1 MSSSGN
7 SRTNVD
13 GRIFNNGPSRRQ
25 SLGGANNLPKIS
37 CNRIYPKRP
46 TSSQLRS
53 SLSSGTSTVL
63 KHAKGTSR
71 SFDGGSR
78 SLDRGKF
85 LGANGA
91 VSRHSTSKS
100 SMATIESVTEEKCN
114 NWKEGSEEKSTAI
127 TIVGSEEDTVPGL
140 LYDII
145 QKEVIN
151 LRRVCQEKDQ
161 SLMDKDDAIEV
172 IYLNFHHPFVFSEG

>member
-1 MSSSGN
+1 MRLKVLEDGLRMSSSGN
-7 SRTNVD
+7 SRTNID
-13 GRIFNNGPSRRQ
+13 GRILSNGPTRRQ

-37 CNRIYPKRP
+37 SNGIFPKRP
-46 TSSQLRS
+46 TSSHLRS
-53 SLSSGTSTVL
+53 SLSSGSSTVL

-91 VSRHSTSKS
+91 VSRHSINKS
-100 SMATIESVTEEKCN
+100 SKAIIESVTEGKCN
-114 NWKEGSEEKSTAI
+114 NWKEGSEEKSATI
-127 TIVGSEEDTVPGL
+127 PIVGSEEDTVPGL

-145 QKEVIN
+145 QKEVIS
-151 LRRVCQEKDQ
+151 LRRACQEKDQ
-161 SLMDKDDAIEV
+161 SLIDKDDAIEV
-172 IYLNFHHPFVFSEG
+172 T